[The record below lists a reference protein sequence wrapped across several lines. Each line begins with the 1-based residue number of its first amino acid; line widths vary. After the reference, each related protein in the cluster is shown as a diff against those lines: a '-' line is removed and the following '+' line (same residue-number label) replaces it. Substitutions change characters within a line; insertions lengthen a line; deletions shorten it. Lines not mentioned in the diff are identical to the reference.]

1 MSAPTPNTG
10 GTRFGPYTIFE
21 RLGQGGM
28 CLVFRARHEATDY
41 DCALKVL
48 RQDRRSDE
56 RVLDLFITEADLALL
71 LEHPNLIRTYEA
83 GEVQGRYYIAME
95 LMRGGTLDDL
105 ILECR
110 RRQVRLPQDFALYV
124 VSEILE
130 GLHSLHTAA
139 GATGRPLGLIH
150 RDVTPQNIFLS
161 FDGRV
166 ILGDF
171 GVALIQAYG
180 DTTPGEVLGKLGY
193 LAPEMV
199 NAEAVD
205 RRADIFAAGVVL
217 YELLTGQR
225 MFEGEDEASVLA
237 DIAEAKFIR
246 PRKARESISK
256 PLEQVLLKALARRPR
271 DRFDTA
277 EEMLY
282 ALEPLWSRLV
292 GNPYALAALLTSVYP
307 ERALQWRIEHQQR
320 PETADV
326 PPGNA

>member
-1 MSAPTPNTG
+1 MAPSKPR
-10 GTRFGPYTIFE
+10 GTKFGPYTIFE

-28 CLVFRARHEATDY
+28 CVVFRARHADMSE

-48 RQDRRSDE
+48 RPDRRADE
-56 RVLDLFITEADLALL
+56 RVLDLFITEADLSMLL
-71 LEHPNLIRTYEA
+71 DHPNLVRTYDA
-83 GEVQGRYYIAME
+83 GEHEGRYYIAME
-95 LMRGGTLDDL
+95 LIEGGTLGDL
-105 ILECR
+105 LGQCQR
-110 RRQVRLPQDFALYV
+110 RDIRLPQDFSLYV

-130 GLHSLHTAA
+130 GLHHLHEAS

-180 DTTPGEVLGKLGY
+180 DASPGEVLGKLGY

-199 NAEAVD
+199 SMEEVD

-225 MFEGEDEASVLA
+225 LYAGDDEEEVLA
-237 DIAEAKFIR
+237 DIAEARVPR
-246 PRKARESISK
+246 PTRVRESISR
-256 PLEQVLLKALARRPR
+256 PLEAAVLEALTKRPR
-271 DRFDTA
+271 DRFETA
-277 EEMLY
+277 EAMLY
-282 ALEPLWSRLV
+282 ALEPHWSRHV
-292 GNPYALAALLTSVYP
+292 GNPYALAALLAALYP
-307 ERALQWRIEHQQR
+307 EQAAAWRAKHRALVS
-320 PETADV
+320 V
-326 PPGNA
+326 PRDLGA